1 MVGLRPYSP
10 FLVFPLKGT
19 GKTRAE
25 ECCVQKMNLRRMQ
38 TARVVLMLC
47 LLGKQLAIFDS
58 EVVITYLVPIPLQ
71 VGEEV

>member
-1 MVGLRPYSP
+1 
-10 FLVFPLKGT
+10 
-19 GKTRAE
+19 
-25 ECCVQKMNLRRMQ
+25 MNLRRMQ
-38 TARVVLMLC
+38 TARAVLMLC